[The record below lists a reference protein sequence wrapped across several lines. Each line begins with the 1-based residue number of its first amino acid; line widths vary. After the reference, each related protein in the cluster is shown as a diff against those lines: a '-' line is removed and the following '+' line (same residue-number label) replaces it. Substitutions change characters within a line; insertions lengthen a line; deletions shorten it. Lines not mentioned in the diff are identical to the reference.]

1 MKGLFNSFAMSA
13 KEFTKLRSVTITAM
27 LIGLSMIIEMFSID
41 IGFVKLNFSF
51 IANAAIGMLFGPVVG
66 IVSGLACDV
75 VGFIAHPSSAFLPIY
90 TLVAGLQGMIY
101 GVLLY
106 HKAYEG
112 DIAVSKTKKN
122 IGFAVRIVAARLLD
136 VIIINLLLNTA
147 LNLHYGFI
155 PEAAYGTAII
165 ARVAK
170 NVIELGLDLPLLFVI
185 LPAVMMAYK
194 RVFNIGTGRAKA

>member
-1 MKGLFNSFAMSA
+1 MKGLFNSFAVSA
-13 KEFTKLRSVTITAM
+13 KEFTKLRSLTITAM

-41 IGFVKLNFSF
+41 IGFVKLNFAF
-51 IANAAIGMLFGPVVG
+51 IANAAIGMLFGPTVG
-66 IVSGLACDV
+66 IVSGLACDI
-75 VGFIAHPSSAFLPIY
+75 VGFIAHPSSAFLPAY
-90 TLVAGLQGMIY
+90 TLAAGLQGMIY

-106 HKAYEG
+106 HKSYEG
-112 DIAVSKTKKN
+112 TETISKAKKN
-122 IGFAVRIVAARLLD
+122 ISFIVRIVAARLLD
-136 VIIINLLLNTA
+136 VIIINLLINTA

-155 PEAAYGTAII
+155 PQAAYGTAII